1 MLHRGLG
8 WDPAT
13 VWLLKFGDKKE
24 QTGAGVGGQVRI
36 GGVWR
41 IQTTFLI
48 YDGGVLVPGRRDSAG
63 VKG

>member
-1 MLHRGLG
+1 MMHRGLG
-8 WDPAT
+8 WDLAT

-24 QTGAGVGGQVRI
+24 QTGVRGGGQVKF

-48 YDGGVLVPGRRDSAG
+48 YDPLEWGPSARET
-63 VKG
+63 